1 MSSTLINFTI
11 SVIILLMLIIFKRG
25 QNLKYELNTA
35 NILEELSTTTTEVLD
50 FNMAPKESQLSLGC
64 FIEDLV
70 RTGGWEILE
79 EGSELRP
86 SYLDEGVVGYHF
98 LIYFWSIL
106 FFQTHITL
114 PKNLAPL
121 RQKQNQIQLQTLLA
135 HQPIPKNSR
144 FQILPQTTLIH
155 QKVPI

>member
-1 MSSTLINFTI
+1 
-11 SVIILLMLIIFKRG
+11 MLIIFKRG

-50 FNMAPKESQLSLGC
+50 FNMVPKESQLSLGC

-86 SYLDEGVVGYHF
+86 SYLDEGVVGY
-98 LIYFWSIL
+98 YFL
-106 FFQTHITL
+106 FFSFSSCFFPNPTITL

-144 FQILPQTTLIH
+144 FQILPQTALIH